1 MSTEK
6 VLLAKEPR
14 RRLTRSEDLDR
25 EAAQKALRP
34 TPRQRANL
42 IVNFVRLQRER
53 ENANCVQKIVLLTKI
68 CFSGRKS
75 DVTGEHL
82 RP

>member
-6 VLLAKEPR
+6 LLLAKEPR

-42 IVNFVRLQRER
+42 IVNFVRLKQER